1 MSINQEASRDVSIC
15 SNHMCQA
22 KVSSKI
28 RTLFGAI
35 IIGQWLWSSWQSGR
49 FWHQRT
55 RVQIQSS
62 AIFIKDLFTVRCYD
76 KRTNKEK
83 ESGKRPFKKQQGSG
97 CDSVGR
103 AVASN
108 TRGPRFESSH
118 QQFILRTYLLLTV
131 KKRGQIKKKS
141 PGKDYLKNNK
151 AVVVAQLV
159 ETSLPTPEHQGSN
172 PVITKIYIQ
181 YCRLYWKDEN
191 KEKEARKDHL
201 KTIGLLSYLKPLRE
215 LIRHLLVRLL
225 QLLVLHEEGLA
236 KLGRQDQVL
245 LLLYQLH
252 SEVVLVGLFGDRI
265 DSRGERRRRVRQKR
279 VVVVAAGCGLRKV
292 AAVPPFGRTL
302 APENC

>member
-108 TRGPRFESSH
+108 TRGPRFESNH
-118 QQFILRTYLLLTV
+118 QQMLYLILLTV
-131 KKRGQIKKKS
+131 NCIEK
-141 PGKDYLKNNK
+141 
-151 AVVVAQLV
+151 
-159 ETSLPTPEHQGSN
+159 
-172 PVITKIYIQ
+172 TK
-181 YCRLYWKDEN
+181 
-191 KEKEARKDHL
+191 
-201 KTIGLLSYLKPLRE
+201 
-215 LIRHLLVRLL
+215 
-225 QLLVLHEEGLA
+225 
-236 KLGRQDQVL
+236 
-245 LLLYQLH
+245 
-252 SEVVLVGLFGDRI
+252 
-265 DSRGERRRRVRQKR
+265 
-279 VVVVAAGCGLRKV
+279 
-292 AAVPPFGRTL
+292 
-302 APENC
+302 